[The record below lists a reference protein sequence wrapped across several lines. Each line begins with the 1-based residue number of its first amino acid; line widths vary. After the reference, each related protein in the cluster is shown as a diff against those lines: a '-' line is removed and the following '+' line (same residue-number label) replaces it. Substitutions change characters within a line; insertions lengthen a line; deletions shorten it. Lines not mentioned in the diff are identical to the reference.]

1 MPGKMSS
8 NGCNIYIKREPV
20 ESSDST
26 VDTENLS
33 TILENCKISSSECRS
48 LKEEIKLEDVSE
60 REICSKLSKVTLK
73 ENNDDGKDIEV
84 IVENIKKEDECG
96 EKKRAV
102 GSNGLVTRG
111 PAGGIPA
118 TYTQSQH
125 CVQAQYQNGYSYSQ
139 SQPYYQQP
147 QPNQYGGYDN
157 SQYINNMTN
166 GKRRPEE
173 DEETP
178 YKYQAPNIVRDG
190 MNNLN
195 IPLNIQPESV
205 TNPCHMSG
213 GMMSVHNAFVA
224 PKTKVQ
230 FPSYIPSN
238 DNDDL
243 SNFAFGNSLNDE
255 NVYQNFTSP
264 PFTQMQTPHSDSVS
278 TDCLQD
284 GGSEGYGSPGHESQY
299 STMGIDSPAPGSNLS
314 DDSGISSPD
323 NRNLD
328 AASPSSNMS
337 VNSGSPRSNVY
348 TPNLVMPQ
356 QYTNTDSMSC
366 DQTTHFSNYQTTEV
380 NSQPSELDWEDE
392 GMKDMLKDALDVVAK
407 DLMEINRTKEIRKR
421 QTSGSQMKSLNSN
434 LKDNLAINPKN
445 NLINT
450 TNTTLQTSSNGNV
463 IRPANTVSNKPANQP
478 SIKPQ
483 APVNNSQVVIKAAPV
498 SMGNPP
504 VTMTLAP
511 GSVMPNTKP
520 NTVVS
525 SVPVTTGQI
534 LLIAPS
540 TQPLFVVN
548 QPVKI
553 NTQCNSKRSTK
564 PNYVPIRPK
573 LDPVSPKKSPQ
584 ISPTNSPKGCDLKSQ
599 VPATVTAAVKNNKT
613 VQPVTNTK
621 TPSKTA
627 STCTTTTS
635 NSSGK
640 SASLSSNRLNLARR
654 AVADL
659 TSNALRFQDEDEGN
673 TYLHVAVCKA
683 DIYFVQALLE
693 RLEREKLI
701 GMIDVTNLRRQTTLY
716 CAVCTNKADIVEML
730 IKHDADVNT
739 LAERMVQG
747 GSVREVRAAI
757 HVAASNGKEYLQTL
771 NALLKS
777 QEINLNI
784 ANSDG
789 QTALHCAILCHNKA
803 KQDSTDCIDSTP
815 IIETLIQHGADIN
828 AQDKKSGKT
837 PLMYALESRSLHLIH
852 TVVKQIKQDKM
863 RMYLRTQSF
872 DGNTPQK
879 ILESLKTVLDVNS
892 WQKVHDMLM
901 CPNKAIN

>member
-1 MPGKMSS
+1 MPVEVKTNMPGKLSS
-8 NGCNIYIKREPV
+8 NGYDIYIKREPV

-26 VDTENLS
+26 VDTEKLS
-33 TILENCKISSSECRS
+33 AIFENCKISSSECQS
-48 LKEEIKLEDVSE
+48 FKEEIKQEDVAE
-60 REICSKLSKVTLK
+60 KEICSKLSKVTLK
-73 ENNDDGKDIEV
+73 EKNDDGKDIEV

-96 EKKRAV
+96 EKKRAL

-118 TYTQSQH
+118 TFTQSQH
-125 CVQAQYQNGYSYSQ
+125 SVQAQYQNGYSYSQ
-139 SQPYYQQP
+139 SMPYFQQP
-147 QPNQYGGYDN
+147 QQNQYGGYDN
-157 SQYINNMTN
+157 NQYVNNMTN

-173 DEETP
+173 DDETP
-178 YKYQAPNIVRDG
+178 YKYQAPNIVREG

-195 IPLNIQPESV
+195 IPLNIQPENV
-205 TNPCHMSG
+205 TNQCHMSG
-213 GMMSVHNAFVA
+213 GMMSVQNTFMVQ
-224 PKTKVQ
+224 KTKVQ
-230 FPSYIPSN
+230 FPPYVPTD

-243 SNFAFGNSLNDE
+243 SNFGNSLTDE

-278 TDCLQD
+278 TDYLQD

-299 STMGIDSPAPGSNLS
+299 STMGIDSPPPHSNLS

-323 NRNLD
+323 HRNLD

-348 TPNLVMPQ
+348 APNLGMPQ

-407 DLMEINRTKEIRKR
+407 DLMEINRSKEMRKR

-434 LKDNLAINPKN
+434 LKDNLAINPNN
-445 NLINT
+445 NLINV
-450 TNTTLQTSSNGNV
+450 TNTTPQTSSNV
-463 IRPANTVSNKPANQP
+463 IRPVNANNNKPANLP
-478 SIKPQ
+478 SVKPQ
-483 APVNNSQVVIKAAPV
+483 APVNNSQVVIQAAPV
-498 SMGNPP
+498 SMGTPA
-504 VTMTLAP
+504 VSVTLAP
-511 GSVMPNTKP
+511 VSVMPNTKP
-520 NTVVS
+520 NTVMS
-525 SVPVTTGQI
+525 GVPVTTGQI

-553 NTQCNSKRSTK
+553 NTQCNPKRPTK
-564 PNYVPIRPK
+564 PTYVPIRPK

-584 ISPTNSPKGCDLKSQ
+584 SSPANSPKGCDLKSQ
-599 VPATVTAAVKNNKT
+599 IPATVTAAVKNNKP

-621 TPSKTA
+621 TPSKTT

-640 SASLSSNRLNLARR
+640 STTLSSNRLNLARR

-730 IKHDADVNT
+730 IKHGADVNT

-747 GSVREVRAAI
+747 GTVREVRAAV
-757 HVAASNGKEYLQTL
+757 HVAASNGKEYLETL

-777 QEINLNI
+777 KELNLNI

-828 AQDKKSGKT
+828 AQV
-837 PLMYALESRSLHLIH
+837 HLS
-852 TVVKQIKQDKM
+852 
-863 RMYLRTQSF
+863 SF
-872 DGNTPQK
+872 IING
-879 ILESLKTVLDVNS
+879 VG
-892 WQKVHDMLM
+892 W
-901 CPNKAIN
+901 PNG